1 MEARHLEPDLPLT
14 LYRTARL
21 ISLLLRHCLR
31 LGVLVIL
38 LTSPGRAR
46 CGASASGIHRSY
58 PSTAFSYPVCEPVS
72 EPSRSYRPSHKS
84 RKGIQERFH
93 RVVNGP
99 GTLMAY
105 SSTAFQLP
113 SAAQGT
119 RRPLQMRAAS
129 SSGRHLAS
137 CSSQLMRTNGGSQ
150 FLRGMAATIWLHLQ
164 NAPLPDALCFAWMCR
179 CTLMVCVYQYAD
191 WA

>member
-21 ISLLLRHCLR
+21 LSLLARHCLR

-72 EPSRSYRPSHKS
+72 EPSRSYRPNQRSQKV
-84 RKGIQERFH
+84 IQERFH
-93 RVVNGP
+93 RVVKGP

-150 FLRGMAATIWLHLQ
+150 FLRGMAATIRLHLQ
-164 NAPLPDALCFAWMCR
+164 NAPLPDALCFA
-179 CTLMVCVYQYAD
+179 
-191 WA
+191 

>member
-1 MEARHLEPDLPLT
+1 MEARHLEPDLPRT

-21 ISLLLRHCLR
+21 IPLLLRHCQR

-46 CGASASGIHRSY
+46 CGASASGIHRSH

-72 EPSRSYRPSHKS
+72 EPSRSYRPNQRSQ
-84 RKGIQERFH
+84 KGIQERFH
-93 RVVNGP
+93 RVVKGP
-99 GTLMAY
+99 GILMAY
-105 SSTAFQLP
+105 SSSAFQLP

-137 CSSQLMRTNGGSQ
+137 CNSQLMRTNGGSQ
-150 FLRGMAATIWLHLQ
+150 FLRGTAATIRLHLLL
-164 NAPLPDALCFAWMCR
+164 ATLPDAICFA
-179 CTLMVCVYQYAD
+179 
-191 WA
+191 